1 MSLWLAPPGRPE
13 PLGTDGG
20 HPDGR
25 PSRRLGSMKVLKTLL
40 EKSPAVVVMPIA
52 TLWVSA
58 ILFGFYGAGLAV
70 VAIRKA
76 VTSPEGRD
84 VTVLVGLYSLFVGPL
99 DLPENLRIRTV
110 DELKARLAS
119 VVILFVAIAYVKVL
133 VDWRNPQETLLFGI
147 STGILI
153 FGLVHYYRAKELH

>member
-1 MSLWLAPPGRPE
+1 M
-13 PLGTDGG
+13 
-20 HPDGR
+20 
-25 PSRRLGSMKVLKTLL
+25 
-40 EKSPAVVVMPIA
+40 
-52 TLWVSA
+52 
-58 ILFGFYGAGLAV
+58 
-70 VAIRKA
+70 
-76 VTSPEGRD
+76 
-84 VTVLVGLYSLFVGPL
+84 
-99 DLPENLRIRTV
+99 

>member
-1 MSLWLAPPGRPE
+1 
-13 PLGTDGG
+13 
-20 HPDGR
+20 
-25 PSRRLGSMKVLKTLL
+25 MKVLKTLL

-84 VTVLVGLYSLFVGPL
+84 VTVLVPSFFSVIDAFLLAMVLYLFAVGLYSLFVGPL

-110 DELKARLAS
+110 DELQARLAS